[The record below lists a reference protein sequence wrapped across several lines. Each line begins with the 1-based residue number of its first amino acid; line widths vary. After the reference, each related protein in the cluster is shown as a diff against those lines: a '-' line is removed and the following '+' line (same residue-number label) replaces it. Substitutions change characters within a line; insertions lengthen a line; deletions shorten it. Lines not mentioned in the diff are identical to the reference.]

1 MAYVSSDGNWGGDY
15 PIIFEPDDLT
25 TEQWQMLS
33 DMTDSDRYEY
43 VLAIIE
49 NDEQAIEEIESQY
62 V

>member
-1 MAYVSSDGNWGGDY
+1 MAYVSSDGNYGGDY
-15 PIIFEPDDLT
+15 PIVFEYEDLT
-25 TEQWQMLS
+25 DKQWTMLS

-49 NDEQAIEEIESQY
+49 KDTESIESLEAQY